1 MDDFLALTLAGRLPH
16 HFHGETAHFRW
27 HWLDCGVL
35 QLTPHARCERSLVLS
50 AGIHGN
56 ETAPVEMTHQL
67 LQQLFSGELPLHWR
81 LLVIFGNPPALRQ
94 NKRYLDCDMNR
105 MFGGRWQG
113 FPVSDETARARQLE
127 QVLTRFYAGGTGGR
141 WHLDLH
147 TAIRGSLHTRFG
159 VLPAREAPWDE
170 DFLRWL
176 GGAGLEALVF
186 HQQPAG
192 TFTHFSCER
201 FAALSCTLELGK
213 ALPFGAND
221 LAQFSVTQRALMRLL
236 VGDMTVV
243 DAEPAPLR
251 YRVVQQITRHSDKF
265 HLFMSDRTLN
275 FTAFPGGTLLAE
287 DGDIRYVVEK
297 AQEFVLFPNPSVA
310 RGLRAGLMLER
321 LP

>member
-56 ETAPVEMTHQL
+56 ETAPVEMTHLL

-81 LLVIFGNPPALRQ
+81 LLVIFGNPLALRE
-94 NKRYLDCDMNR
+94 NKRYRDSDMNR
-105 MFGGRWQG
+105 MFGGRWQH

-127 QVLTRFYAGGTGGR
+127 QVLTRFYGSGTGSR

-170 DFLRWL
+170 GFLSWL

-186 HQQPAG
+186 HQ
-192 TFTHFSCER
+192 
-201 FAALSCTLELGK
+201 
-213 ALPFGAND
+213 
-221 LAQFSVTQRALMRLL
+221 
-236 VGDMTVV
+236 
-243 DAEPAPLR
+243 
-251 YRVVQQITRHSDKF
+251 
-265 HLFMSDRTLN
+265 
-275 FTAFPGGTLLAE
+275 
-287 DGDIRYVVEK
+287 
-297 AQEFVLFPNPSVA
+297 
-310 RGLRAGLMLER
+310 
-321 LP
+321 